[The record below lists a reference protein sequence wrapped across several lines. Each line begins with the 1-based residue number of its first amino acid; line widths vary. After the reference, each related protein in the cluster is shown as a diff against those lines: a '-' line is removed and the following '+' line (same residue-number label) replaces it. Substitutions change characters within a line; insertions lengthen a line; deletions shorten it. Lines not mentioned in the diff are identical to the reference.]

1 MSGNQ
6 YSQWKDRTCN
16 RAKMKPGLDQTT
28 APPPEEEE
36 EEEEE
41 EDPDCSPCAGGG
53 ELEHR

>member
-36 EEEEE
+36 EEEE
-41 EDPDCSPCAGGG
+41 DPDCSPCAGGG